1 MTDPVR
7 NLKSLVLSSEWSR
20 FEKYTF
26 EFRNPEGD
34 WELQHR
40 EVYDRGDG
48 AVVLLYNAET
58 QSVLLTRQ
66 FRLPTFLN
74 GNQSGLMIE
83 ACAGALEGGDPQLCA
98 IREAREETGVSIS
111 RLERV
116 FEVYMSPGSVTE
128 KLYFYVASYTETDR
142 VDGGGGL
149 DDEQEYIEVLEIPFE
164 QAYEMIGSGEIC
176 DAKTIM
182 LLQHLKISQIL
193 DAYSS

>member
-7 NLKSLVLSSEWSR
+7 NLKSQVLSSDWSR

-26 EFRNPEGD
+26 EFRNPEGT
-34 WELQHR
+34 WEIQQR

-48 AVVLLYNAET
+48 AVVLLYNPDK
-58 QSVLLTRQ
+58 QSVVLTRQ

-83 ACAGALEGGDPQLCA
+83 ACAGALEGEDPQMSA
-98 IREAREETGVSIS
+98 IREAREETGYSIS
-111 RLERV
+111 AVEKV

-128 KLYFYVASYTETDR
+128 KLYFYIARYQEDDQVS
-142 VDGGGGL
+142 GGGGL
-149 DDEQEYIEVLEIPFE
+149 DTEQEYIEVMELPFD
-164 QAYEMIGSGEIC
+164 QAFCMIGNGEIR

-182 LLQHLKISQIL
+182 LLQHLKISRL
-193 DAYSS
+193 MEG